1 MPCFVRRWLRLVLTA
16 LIFIAPLSAWAGTP
30 LELTIIHVNDTH
42 SHLEGVSTSLKLE
55 GEKTYLSLG
64 GMARLSTLLQEV
76 RARSNNTL
84 FLHAGDAVQGT
95 LYFTKFHGKL
105 EMMTL
110 NALGC
115 DAMVLGNHEFDRG
128 PAGAAAIVGW
138 AHFPMLAANMDCA
151 AEPVLKGKT
160 LPYVVKEVAG
170 QNVGIVGIITPEVKV
185 ISNVGPN
192 LGFAPASQTA
202 RRVIA
207 QLQARG
213 VDKIILLTH
222 QGYDEDLALAKEVAG
237 IDVIVG
243 GHSHTLLGDAQS
255 MGRLGL
261 EPQGAYPTRV
271 NGPGGRPVYVVQAW
285 QWGQVAGLLD
295 LSFDQEGV
303 VTHAE
308 GRALL
313 VMGDNFRRKGAGG
326 KKAALDGQARQE
338 LMAKLAANPSARV
351 LPYDKQIVKMIAPY
365 RKGLKEL
372 RETVVARVDRDLLH
386 TRQPGRHPSGVDLP
400 QGSLLAP
407 LIARSML
414 DKVRSTGMRADL
426 SWQNAGGVRSEIM
439 ACDLTVAQIYNCL
452 PFANTLWVVEMS
464 GAELDRAVNQA
475 VAKGGGAYP
484 YFAGARLVSQ
494 GSQTGAGTV
503 LEVRGGDGAW
513 APLQP
518 DRTYRVTTSSFVAQ
532 GGDGLTEFSE
542 AKGRRYD
549 TGFVDAEVFLEFARQ
564 HKHLPPAE

>member
-1 MPCFVRRWLRLVLTA
+1 MLTPFRQEMEMPCFLRCWLRQVLTL

-30 LELTIIHVNDTH
+30 LELTIVHVNDTH

-76 RARSNNTL
+76 RTRSNNTL

-95 LYFTKFHGKL
+95 LYFTKFHGKM
-105 EMMTL
+105 EMTTL
-110 NALGC
+110 HALGC

-138 AHFPMLAANMDCA
+138 ARFPMLAANMDCA

-170 QNVGIVGIITPEVKV
+170 QKVGIVGIITPEVKV

-285 QWGQVAGLLD
+285 QWGQVAGLLE

-407 LIARSML
+407 LIARVHAGQGAL
-414 DKVRSTGMRADL
+414 HRHAGRFVLAERGRRAQRDHGLRPDRGPDLQLPALCQHIVGGGDERRGTGPGGEPGRGQGRRGIPLLCRRAACLPGFPDW
-426 SWQNAGGVRSEIM
+426 SRDGAGG
-439 ACDLTVAQIYNCL
+439 A
-452 PFANTLWVVEMS
+452 
-464 GAELDRAVNQA
+464 
-475 VAKGGGAYP
+475 
-484 YFAGARLVSQ
+484 
-494 GSQTGAGTV
+494 GAGT
-503 LEVRGGDGAW
+503 
-513 APLQP
+513 APGLRFS
-518 DRTYRVTTSSFVAQ
+518 RTEPI
-532 GGDGLTEFSE
+532 G
-542 AKGRRYD
+542 
-549 TGFVDAEVFLEFARQ
+549 
-564 HKHLPPAE
+564 